1 MMQKRGHAMGLR
13 SLFYLRKVV
22 FYLKI
27 LCDAWYKKINS
38 LSLSLIFMEQN
49 TGQRGS

>member
-38 LSLSLIFMEQN
+38 LSLSNFHGTKYRSE
-49 TGQRGS
+49 R